1 MKLEPN
7 NKSLSFADFL
17 EAAFRD
23 KADTK
28 PFPYTLEVCR
38 CRYCSYCQSG
48 KCALKRCCCM
58 SERVKAKSCTF
69 AELLRDC
76 FANFKDNVFQYRLR
90 IACERASELQSCFL
104 DAGHK
109 GRFYE
114 GVTLLRKKDPKFIA
128 QIYLLSASE
137 LLWIRAKQVMCSPGF
152 IDYLLLPAIVVA
164 LYLVGGFS
172 MWTVKGIVLALI
184 LLYASLEDLSEH
196 QADDFLWVML
206 VILSLVNYGDVGIG
220 SMIFGAI
227 AVFVPQMAIAMF
239 TKKGGIGGADIKLS
253 TAAALSL
260 GFYGGVIGYMIGL
273 VFAIVFQTIYNK
285 AKKQSNKEA
294 FPLLPFLS
302 TGLMIGY
309 FI

>member
-1 MKLEPN
+1 MEF
-7 NKSLSFADFL
+7 LSIALPFAALVFL
-17 EAAFRD
+17 TIIVGGLMNYYMDQRGFAFN
-23 KADTK
+23 
-28 PFPYTLEVCR
+28 PYLT
-38 CRYCSYCQSG
+38 
-48 KCALKRCCCM
+48 
-58 SERVKAKSCTF
+58 
-69 AELLRDC
+69 
-76 FANFKDNVFQYRLR
+76 
-90 IACERASELQSCFL
+90 
-104 DAGHK
+104 
-109 GRFYE
+109 
-114 GVTLLRKKDPKFIA
+114 
-128 QIYLLSASE
+128 
-137 LLWIRAKQVMCSPGF
+137 
-152 IDYLLLPAIVVA
+152 YLLLPAIVVA

-184 LLYASLEDLSEH
+184 LLYASLEDLSER

-220 SMIFGAI
+220 SMVFGAI
-227 AVFVPQMAIAMF
+227 AVFVPQMVIAMF

-285 AKKQSNKEA
+285 VKKQSNKEA

>member
-1 MKLEPN
+1 MEI
-7 NKSLSFADFL
+7 LSFALPFAALVFL
-17 EAAFRD
+17 TIIVGGLMNYYMDQRGFAFN
-23 KADTK
+23 
-28 PFPYTLEVCR
+28 PYLT
-38 CRYCSYCQSG
+38 
-48 KCALKRCCCM
+48 
-58 SERVKAKSCTF
+58 
-69 AELLRDC
+69 
-76 FANFKDNVFQYRLR
+76 
-90 IACERASELQSCFL
+90 
-104 DAGHK
+104 
-109 GRFYE
+109 
-114 GVTLLRKKDPKFIA
+114 
-128 QIYLLSASE
+128 
-137 LLWIRAKQVMCSPGF
+137 
-152 IDYLLLPAIVVA
+152 YLLLPAIVVA

-184 LLYASLEDLSEH
+184 LLYASLQDLSEH

-206 VILSLVNYGDVGIG
+206 VILSLVNFGDVGIG
-220 SMIFGAI
+220 SMIIGAV

>member
-1 MKLEPN
+1 MEFI
-7 NKSLSFADFL
+7 SFALPFAALVFL
-17 EAAFRD
+17 TIIVGGLMNYYMDQRGFAFNPHL
-23 KADTK
+23 T
-28 PFPYTLEVCR
+28 
-38 CRYCSYCQSG
+38 
-48 KCALKRCCCM
+48 
-58 SERVKAKSCTF
+58 
-69 AELLRDC
+69 
-76 FANFKDNVFQYRLR
+76 
-90 IACERASELQSCFL
+90 
-104 DAGHK
+104 
-109 GRFYE
+109 
-114 GVTLLRKKDPKFIA
+114 
-128 QIYLLSASE
+128 
-137 LLWIRAKQVMCSPGF
+137 
-152 IDYLLLPAIVVA
+152 YLLLPAIVVA

-206 VILSLVNYGDVGIG
+206 VILSIVNFGDVGIG
-220 SMIFGAI
+220 SMILGAI

-285 AKKQSNKEA
+285 VKKQSNKEA

>member
-1 MKLEPN
+1 MEI
-7 NKSLSFADFL
+7 LSFALPFAALVFL
-17 EAAFRD
+17 TIIVGGLMNYYMDQRGFAFN
-23 KADTK
+23 
-28 PFPYTLEVCR
+28 PYLT
-38 CRYCSYCQSG
+38 
-48 KCALKRCCCM
+48 
-58 SERVKAKSCTF
+58 
-69 AELLRDC
+69 
-76 FANFKDNVFQYRLR
+76 
-90 IACERASELQSCFL
+90 
-104 DAGHK
+104 
-109 GRFYE
+109 
-114 GVTLLRKKDPKFIA
+114 
-128 QIYLLSASE
+128 
-137 LLWIRAKQVMCSPGF
+137 
-152 IDYLLLPAIVVA
+152 YLLLPAIVVA

-206 VILSLVNYGDVGIG
+206 VILSLVNFGDVGIG

-273 VFAIVFQTIYNK
+273 VFAITVQLLTNK
-285 AKKQSNKEA
+285 AKKRSNNEP

>member
-1 MKLEPN
+1 MEI
-7 NKSLSFADFL
+7 LSFALPFAALVFL
-17 EAAFRD
+17 TIIVGGLMNYYMDQRGFAFN
-23 KADTK
+23 
-28 PFPYTLEVCR
+28 PYLT
-38 CRYCSYCQSG
+38 
-48 KCALKRCCCM
+48 
-58 SERVKAKSCTF
+58 
-69 AELLRDC
+69 
-76 FANFKDNVFQYRLR
+76 
-90 IACERASELQSCFL
+90 
-104 DAGHK
+104 
-109 GRFYE
+109 
-114 GVTLLRKKDPKFIA
+114 
-128 QIYLLSASE
+128 
-137 LLWIRAKQVMCSPGF
+137 
-152 IDYLLLPAIVVA
+152 YLLLPAIVVA

-184 LLYASLEDLSEH
+184 LLYASLQDLSEH

-206 VILSLVNYGDVGIG
+206 VILSLVNFGEVGVG

-260 GFYGGVIGYMIGL
+260 GFYSGVIGYCIGL
-273 VFAIVFQTIYNK
+273 IFAITVQLLSNK
-285 AKKQSNKEA
+285 AKKRSNDEP